1 MKIGKSSVVIVL
13 ATAGLISLGGC
24 SQYVKRAEFDAAIA
38 GLKASDSQLQAQIDS
53 LGAAMEQRLAKYDA
67 RLTKL
72 EGRIRVDT
80 VAHFGFDQSEL
91 KAQDKQMLDEF
102 AAVMQEYHT
111 DALVTVEGF
120 TDPAGSRA
128 YNKKLGQERAD
139 AVRDYLVG
147 VAGMTADSVRAVS
160 YGESVNRQV
169 AKGEIRAD
177 GRRNRRVS
185 LVIDFAG
192 V

>member
-1 MKIGKSSVVIVL
+1 MKIGKASAAIVL

-24 SQYVKRAEFDAAIA
+24 SNYVKRAEFDAAIS
-38 GLKASDSQLQAQIDS
+38 GLKATDGQLQAQIDS

-91 KAQDKQMLDEF
+91 MAQDKQMLDEF
-102 AAVMQEYHT
+102 AAVMQEYHP

-120 TDPAGSRA
+120 TDPAGSRS

-139 AVRDYLVG
+139 AVREYLVST
-147 VAGMTADSVRAVS
+147 GMATDGVRAVS
-160 YGESVNRQV
+160 YGEDSNRQIDQ
-169 AKGEIRAD
+169 GETRSS
-177 GRRNRRVS
+177 GQRNRRVA

-192 V
+192 A